1 MRKKNLFKKL
11 IAAAGAMAMALTLMV
26 PMGVSAVS
34 PTYPTDSERGSL
46 TITKYVSDTGAGD
59 WEDQGDQGAI
69 PSDAKPLGGV
79 TFSIRKVGNIVQE
92 SYGDPDEKI
101 GLLYQITDTGLQNK
115 LKEKGVS
122 LDSEENKYTSATLDA
137 ALQRYTK
144 ELEALVTSGTQGT
157 DYQSETTSSEEGP
170 DKGKA
175 VFNNLPMGIYL
186 VAETGVPAN
195 VTKKSVP
202 FFVSIPSAMN
212 DRDGNTQWELNVNAY
227 PKNSTAQ
234 TSVDKNITDVT
245 SGKINGNKDAAEAS
259 IGDVITYEV
268 PVTAVIPADG
278 LTKLGIKDT
287 MSKGLTLINDSNVEV
302 NVTESEAPVTGVVDV
317 YEGITTDGTPLT
329 EDTDY
334 TVMASK
340 NSDGNTILKVELS
353 DNKVIELNGEAESDN
368 TPQFLFVYKAKLNK
382 NAVAGSE
389 TTGNSV
395 KLVYNYNNGP
405 VVDVEIGEDTD
416 TTIYNWGINITKK
429 SDTNEMLDNVTFELY
444 EGDAEGIVG
453 DALNF
458 SQIGDGGTNNGVY
471 YLDTA
476 GNSTLTTSNS
486 GKLVIHGLAS
496 GTYYLKETK
505 TNDGYVLLKDP
516 VRIVIKQD
524 DDLDGNTTATIGKS
538 GSQVL
543 QDENARFAVT
553 VVNNKG
559 FDLPQ
564 TGAAGTALFAVAGMA
579 IAAVAG
585 GLLFFLRR
593 SSKK

>member
-26 PMGVSAVS
+26 PMGVSAAS
-34 PTYPTDSERGSL
+34 NTYPSDGSTGSL
-46 TITKYVSDTGAGD
+46 TITKYVSDVGAGI
-59 WEDQGDQGAI
+59 WGTQGNI
-69 PSDAKPLGGV
+69 PEDAKPLGGV

-101 GLLYQITDTGLQNK
+101 GLLYQITDTVLQDK
-115 LKEKGVS
+115 LEKQYVQP
-122 LDSEENKYTSATLDA
+122 DSGEDKYTSATLDE
-137 ALQRYTK
+137 ALKNHTK
-144 ELEALVTSGTQGT
+144 DLEALVTSGIKGT
-157 DYQSETTSSEEGP
+157 AYQSATTSSEGD

-175 VFNNLPMGIYL
+175 VFNNLSMGIYL

-195 VTKKSVP
+195 VTTKSVP
-202 FFVSIPSAMN
+202 FFVSIPSAVN
-212 DRDGNTQWELNVNAY
+212 DKDGNTQWELNVNAY

-234 TSVDKNITDVT
+234 TSVDKNITGVI
-245 SGKINGNKDAAEAS
+245 SGKTNEDGDAAEAS

-287 MSKGLTLINDSNVEV
+287 MSKGLTLIDSSNLEV
-302 NVTESEAPVTGVVDV
+302 DVTASETEVTGVVEV
-317 YEGITTDGTPLT
+317 YKVGDNESKTPLA
-329 EDTDY
+329 EGKENDY
-334 TVMASK
+334 SVTALK
-340 NSDGNTILKVELS
+340 NDDGSTTLKVELS
-353 DNKVIELNGEAESDN
+353 PSKITELNTEAGTDK

-405 VVDVEIGEDTD
+405 EEDVEIGENID
-416 TTIYNWGINITKK
+416 TTIYNWGIEITKQ
-429 SDTNEMLDNVTFELY
+429 SDTKETLSGVTFELY
-444 EGDAEGIVG
+444 KDSPEDT
-453 DALNF
+453 ALKF
-458 SQIGDGGTNNGVY
+458 RQINGGENNGVY
-471 YLDTA
+471 YLDDTA
-476 GNSTLTTSNS
+476 GNTNTTLTTSAD

-505 TNDGYVLLKDP
+505 TNSGYVLLKDP
-516 VRIVIKQD
+516 VKIVISPD
-524 DDLDGNTTATIGKS
+524 SEFDGETTAKIGNNESSVK
-538 GSQVL
+538 QNE
-543 QDENARFAVT
+543 DDRFEVT

>member
-26 PMGVSAVS
+26 PMGVSAAS
-34 PTYPTDSERGSL
+34 NTYPSDGSTGSL
-46 TITKYVSDTGAGD
+46 TITKYVSDVGAGN
-59 WEDQGDQGAI
+59 WGTQGNI
-69 PSDAKPLGGV
+69 PEDAKPLGGV

-115 LKEKGVS
+115 LKEQGVS
-122 LDSEENKYTSATLDA
+122 PDSEENKYTSATLDT
-137 ALQRYTK
+137 ALQTYTK

-157 DYQSETTSSEEGP
+157 NYQSATTSSEEGTN
-170 DKGKA
+170 KGKA
-175 VFNNLPMGIYL
+175 VFNDLPMGLYL

-195 VTKKSVP
+195 VTTKSVP
-202 FFVSIPSAMN
+202 FFVSIPSAVTGEG
-212 DRDGNTQWELNVNAY
+212 GNTQWELNVNAN

-234 TSVDKNITDVT
+234 TSVDKNITNVT
-245 SGKINGNKDAAEAS
+245 SEKINGKKDAAEAS

-287 MSKGLTLINDSNVEV
+287 MSKGLTLIDSSNLEV
-302 NVTESEAPVTGVVDV
+302 DVTASETEVTGVVEV
-317 YEGITTDGTPLT
+317 YEVGDNESKTPLA
-329 EDTDY
+329 EGKENDY
-334 TVMASK
+334 SVTALK
-340 NSDGNTILKVELS
+340 NDDGSTTLKVELS
-353 DNKVIELNGEAESDN
+353 PSKITELNTEAGTDK
-368 TPQFLFVYKAKLNK
+368 TPRFLFVYKAKLNE
-382 NAVAGSE
+382 NAVAGLE

-405 VVDVEIGEDTD
+405 KEDVEIGENID
-416 TTIYNWGINITKK
+416 TTIYTWGIDITKQ
-429 SDTNEMLDNVTFELY
+429 SDTNQLLNGVTFELY
-444 EGDAEGIVG
+444 KDNTDG
-453 DALNF
+453 DALQF
-458 SQIGDGGTNNGVY
+458 SQINSGENNGVY

-476 GNSTLTTSNS
+476 GGSTLTTSDN

-505 TNDGYVLLKDP
+505 TKSGYVLLKNP
-516 VRIVIKQD
+516 VKIVISPD
-524 DDLDGNTTATIGKS
+524 IDFDGNTTATIGES
-538 GSQVL
+538 VSEVSQ
-543 QDENARFAVT
+543 DKNARFAVT

-564 TGAAGTALFAVAGMA
+564 TGAAGTALFAIVGMA
-579 IAAVAG
+579 LAAVAG

>member
-26 PMGVSAVS
+26 PMGVSAAS
-34 PTYPTDSERGSL
+34 NTYPSDGSTGSL
-46 TITKYVSDTGAGD
+46 TITKYVSDTGAGN
-59 WEDQGDQGAI
+59 WGTQGNI
-69 PSDAKPLGGV
+69 PVDAERLGGV

-115 LKEKGVS
+115 LEEQSVRP
-122 LDSEENKYTSATLDA
+122 DSGEDKYTSATLDA
-137 ALQRYTK
+137 ALQAHTK
-144 ELEALVTSGTQGT
+144 ELEALVTLGKLE
-157 DYQSETTSSEEGP
+157 DNYKSETTSSEEG
-170 DKGKA
+170 DNKGKA
-175 VFNNLPMGIYL
+175 VFDGLELGLYL

-195 VTKKSVP
+195 VTTKSVP
-202 FFVSIPSAMN
+202 FFVSIPSAVN
-212 DRDGNTQWELNVNAY
+212 GEGENENTQWELNVNAY

-234 TSVDKNITDVT
+234 TSVDKNITGVT
-245 SGKINGNKDAAEAS
+245 SGQINANKDAAEAS

-278 LTKLGIKDT
+278 LTNLGIKDT
-287 MSKGLTLINDSNVEV
+287 MSKGLTLINSSNEEV
-302 NVTESEAPVTGVVDV
+302 NVNNSETEVPGVVGV
-317 YEGITTDGTPLT
+317 YEVGDDERKTPLT
-329 EDTDY
+329 EGKERDY
-334 TVMASK
+334 SVTALK
-340 NSDGNTILKVELS
+340 NDDGSTTLRVELS
-353 DNKVIELNGEAESDN
+353 PSKIEALNKNAESN
-368 TPQFLFVYKAKLNK
+368 KTPQFLFVYKAKLNK

-405 VVDVEIGEDTD
+405 EEDVEIGENID
-416 TTIYNWGINITKK
+416 TTIYNWGIEITKQ
-429 SDTNEMLDNVTFELY
+429 SDIGEELDGVTFELY
-444 EGDAEGIVG
+444 KDSTGG
-453 DALNF
+453 DALKF
-458 SQIGDGGTNNGVY
+458 SQIDGGENDDVY
-471 YLDTA
+471 YLDDTA
-476 GNSTLTTSNS
+476 GDSTLTTSNG

-505 TNDGYVLLKDP
+505 TNSGYVLLKDP
-516 VRIVIKQD
+516 VKIVISPDSDFNGKT
-524 DDLDGNTTATIGKS
+524 NATIGDNES
-538 GSQVL
+538 TVNQNG
-543 QDENARFAVT
+543 NARFAVT

>member
-26 PMGVSAVS
+26 PMGVSAAS
-34 PTYPTDSERGSL
+34 NTYPSDGSTGSL
-46 TITKYVSDTGAGD
+46 TITKYVSDVGAGN
-59 WEDQGDQGAI
+59 WGTQGNI
-69 PSDAKPLGGV
+69 PEDAKPLGGV

-101 GLLYQITDTGLQNK
+101 GLLYQITDNGLKNK
-115 LKEKGVS
+115 LQEKNVNP
-122 LDSEENKYTSATLDA
+122 DSEADKYTSATLDE
-137 ALQRYTK
+137 ALKKHTK
-144 ELEALVTSGTQGT
+144 DLEALVTSGIKGT
-157 DYQSETTSSEEGP
+157 AYQSATTSSEGD

-175 VFNNLPMGIYL
+175 VFNNLSMGIYL

-195 VTKKSVP
+195 VTTKSVP
-202 FFVSIPSAMN
+202 FFVSIPSAVN
-212 DRDGNTQWELNVNAY
+212 GEGGNTKWELDVNAY

-234 TSVDKNITDVT
+234 TSVDKNITSVT
-245 SGKINGNKDAAEAS
+245 SGKINGYKDAAEAS

-302 NVTESEAPVTGVVDV
+302 TVSDSEAEVKGVVDV
-317 YEGITTDGTPLT
+317 YEGTTTGGTKLT

-334 TVMASK
+334 TVKASK
-340 NSDGNTILKVELS
+340 NPSGNTILKVKLS
-353 DNKVIELNGEAESDN
+353 DDKVTKLNEKAATEK

-389 TTGNSV
+389 TTENTV

-405 VVDVEIGEDTD
+405 EADVEVGDNIT
-416 TTIYNWGINITKK
+416 TTIYNWGIEITKQ
-429 SDTNEMLDNVTFELY
+429 SDIGEKLDGVTFELY
-444 EGDAEGIVG
+444 KDDTDGS
-453 DALNF
+453 ALNF
-458 SQIGDGGTNNGVY
+458 TQIDDEGTNKSVY
-471 YLDTA
+471 YLDAA
-476 GNSTLTTSNS
+476 GNSTLTTSDD

-505 TNDGYVLLKDP
+505 TNSGYVLLKDP
-516 VRIVIKQD
+516 VKIVISQD
-524 DDLDGNTTATIGKS
+524 SDFDGKTTATIGNSESSVNSDK
-538 GSQVL
+538 
-543 QDENARFAVT
+543 NARFSVT

>member
-34 PTYPTDSERGSL
+34 PTYPADDSTGSL
-46 TITKYVSDTGAGD
+46 TITKYVSDTGAGN
-59 WEDQGDQGAI
+59 WGDQGDQGDI
-69 PSDAKPLGGV
+69 PGDAKPLGGV

-92 SYGDPDEKI
+92 SYGDTGKKI
-101 GLLYQITDTGLQNK
+101 GLLYQITDIGLKNK
-115 LKEKGVS
+115 LQEKRVDP
-122 LDSEENKYTSATLDA
+122 DSGEDKYTSATLDA
-137 ALQRYTK
+137 ALQAHTK
-144 ELEALVTSGTQGT
+144 ELEALVKLGKLGD
-157 DYQSETTSSEEGP
+157 DYKSETTSSEEG
-170 DKGKA
+170 DNKGKA
-175 VFNNLPMGIYL
+175 VFDGLELGLYL

-195 VTKKSVP
+195 VTTKSVP
-202 FFVSIPSAMN
+202 FFVSIPSAVN
-212 DRDGNTQWELNVNAY
+212 GEDGNTKWELNVNAY

-234 TSVDKNITDVT
+234 TSVDKNITGVT
-245 SGKINGNKDAAEAS
+245 SGKINANKDAAEAS

-278 LTKLGIKDT
+278 LTNLGIKDT
-287 MSKGLTLINDSNVEV
+287 MSKGLTLINSSNEEV
-302 NVTESEAPVTGVVDV
+302 NVTTSENAVTQVVDV
-317 YEGITTDGTPLT
+317 YEVDDDESKNLLT
-329 EDTDY
+329 EGESEDY
-334 TVMASK
+334 SVTALK
-340 NSDGNTILKVELS
+340 NDDGSTTLKVELS
-353 DNKVIELNGEAESDN
+353 AIKIAELNNNAGTDK
-368 TPQFLFVYKAKLNK
+368 TPRFLFVYNAKLNK

-416 TTIYNWGINITKK
+416 TTIYNWGIEITKQ
-429 SDTNEMLDNVTFELY
+429 SDTSEPLSGVTFELY
-444 EGDAEGIVG
+444 KGDAEGT
-453 DALNF
+453 ALKF
-458 SQIGDGGTNNGVY
+458 SQIEDGVTNNGVY

-476 GNSTLTTSNS
+476 GSSELTTSDG

-505 TNDGYVLLKDP
+505 TKSGYVLLKDP
-516 VRIVIKQD
+516 VEIVISPD
-524 DDLDGNTTATIGKS
+524 DNYDGTTTAKIGES
-538 GSQVL
+538 GSQVT
-543 QDENARFAVT
+543 QDKNARFAVT

>member
-11 IAAAGAMAMALTLMV
+11 IAAAGAMAMALTWMV
-26 PMGVSAVS
+26 PMGVSAAS
-34 PTYPTDSERGSL
+34 NTYPLDGSTGSL
-46 TITKYVSDTGAGD
+46 TITKYVSDAGAGN
-59 WEDQGDQGAI
+59 WGTQGNI
-69 PSDAKPLGGV
+69 PEDAKPLGGV

-115 LKEKGVS
+115 LKERGVS
-122 LDSEENKYTSATLDA
+122 PDSEENKYTSATLDT
-137 ALQRYTK
+137 ALQTYTK
-144 ELEALVTSGTQGT
+144 ELEALVTLGTQGT
-157 DYQSETTSSEEGP
+157 DYQSKTTSSEEG
-170 DKGKA
+170 DNKGKA
-175 VFNNLPMGIYL
+175 VFDDLSMGLYL

-195 VTKKSVP
+195 VTTKSVP
-202 FFVSIPSAMN
+202 FFVSIPSAVN
-212 DRDGNTQWELNVNAY
+212 GEGGNTQWKLDVNAY

-234 TSVDKNITDVT
+234 TSVDKNITGVT
-245 SGKINGNKDAAEAS
+245 SGKTNENKDAAEAS

-278 LTKLGIKDT
+278 LTNLGIKDT
-287 MSKGLTLINDSNVEV
+287 MSKGLTLINSSNEEV
-302 NVTESEAPVTGVVDV
+302 NVTDSETNVTEVVDV
-317 YEGITTDGTPLT
+317 YEGTTTTTSGTKLT
-329 EDTDY
+329 ENTDY

-340 NSDGNTILKVELS
+340 DSNGNTILKVKLS
-353 DNKVIELNGEAESDN
+353 GNKVTELNNEAESDK

-405 VVDVEIGEDTD
+405 EEDVEIGENID
-416 TTIYNWGINITKK
+416 TTIYNWGIEITKQ
-429 SDTNEMLDNVTFELY
+429 SDTKETLSGVTFELY
-444 EGDAEGIVG
+444 KDSPEDT
-453 DALNF
+453 ALKF
-458 SQIGDGGTNNGVY
+458 RQINGGENNGVY
-471 YLDTA
+471 YLDDTA
-476 GNSTLTTSNS
+476 GNTNTTLTTSAD

-505 TNDGYVLLKDP
+505 TNSGYVLLKDP
-516 VRIVIKQD
+516 VKIVISPD
-524 DDLDGNTTATIGKS
+524 SEFDGETTAKIGNNESSVK
-538 GSQVL
+538 QNE
-543 QDENARFAVT
+543 DDRFEVT

>member
-26 PMGVSAVS
+26 PMGVSAAS
-34 PTYPTDSERGSL
+34 NTYPSDGSTGSL
-46 TITKYVSDTGAGD
+46 TITKYVSDAGAGN
-59 WEDQGDQGAI
+59 WGTQGNI
-69 PSDAKPLGGV
+69 PDDAELLGGV

-115 LKEKGVS
+115 LKEQGVS
-122 LDSEENKYTSATLDA
+122 PDSEENKYTSATLDA
-137 ALQRYTK
+137 ALQTYTK

-157 DYQSETTSSEEGP
+157 DYQSATTSSEEGA

-202 FFVSIPSAMN
+202 FFVSIPSAVN
-212 DRDGNTQWELNVNAY
+212 GEGVNTQWELNVNAY

-234 TSVDKNITDVT
+234 TSVDKNITGVT
-245 SGKINGNKDAAEAS
+245 SGKINANKDAAEAS

-278 LTKLGIKDT
+278 LTNLGIKDT
-287 MSKGLTLINDSNVEV
+287 MSKGLTLINDSNEEV
-302 NVTESEAPVTGVVDV
+302 DVTTSEKEVTGVVDV
-317 YEGITTDGTPLT
+317 YEVGDGESKTPLA
-329 EDTDY
+329 EGKESDY
-334 TVMASK
+334 SVTALK
-340 NSDGNTILKVELS
+340 NNDGSTTLRVELS
-353 DNKVIELNGEAESDN
+353 PSKIAVLNNNAGTDK

-405 VVDVEIGEDTD
+405 EEDVEIGENID
-416 TTIYNWGINITKK
+416 TTIYNWGIEITKQ
-429 SDTNEMLDNVTFELY
+429 SDTKETLSGVTFELY
-444 EGDAEGIVG
+444 KDSPEDT
-453 DALNF
+453 ALKF
-458 SQIGDGGTNNGVY
+458 RQINGGENNGVY
-471 YLDTA
+471 YLDDTA
-476 GNSTLTTSNS
+476 GNSTLTTSDG

-505 TNDGYVLLKDP
+505 TNSGYVLLKDP
-516 VRIVIKQD
+516 VKIVISPD
-524 DDLDGNTTATIGKS
+524 SDFNGETNATIGDNES
-538 GSQVL
+538 TVNQNG
-543 QDENARFAVT
+543 NARFAVT

>member
-26 PMGVSAVS
+26 PMGVSAAS
-34 PTYPTDSERGSL
+34 NTYPSDGSTGSL
-46 TITKYVSDTGAGD
+46 TITKYVSDAGAGN
-59 WEDQGDQGAI
+59 WGTQGNI
-69 PSDAKPLGGV
+69 PEDAKPLGGV

-115 LKEKGVS
+115 LKEQGVS
-122 LDSEENKYTSATLDA
+122 PDSEENKYTSATLDA
-137 ALQRYTK
+137 ALQTYTK

-157 DYQSETTSSEEGP
+157 NYQSATTSSEEGA

-202 FFVSIPSAMN
+202 FFVSIPSAVN
-212 DRDGNTQWELNVNAY
+212 GVGVNTQWELNVNAY

-234 TSVDKNITDVT
+234 TSVDKNITGVT
-245 SGKINGNKDAAEAS
+245 SGKINASKDAAEAS

-278 LTKLGIKDT
+278 LTNLGIKDT
-287 MSKGLTLINDSNVEV
+287 MSKGLTLINSSNEEV
-302 NVTESEAPVTGVVDV
+302 NVTDSETNVTEVVDV
-317 YEGITTDGTPLT
+317 YEGTTTSGTKLT
-329 EDTDY
+329 ENTDY

-340 NSDGNTILKVELS
+340 DSNGNTILKVKLS
-353 DNKVIELNGEAESDN
+353 DNKVTELNNEAESDN

-405 VVDVEIGEDTD
+405 EEDVEIGENID
-416 TTIYNWGINITKK
+416 TTIYNWGIEITKQ
-429 SDTNEMLDNVTFELY
+429 SDIGEKLDGVTFELY
-444 EGDAEGIVG
+444 KDNTEGS
-453 DALNF
+453 ALNF
-458 SQIGDGGTNNGVY
+458 TQIDDEGTNKSVY
-471 YLDTA
+471 YLDAA
-476 GNSTLTTSNS
+476 GNSTLTTSDG

-505 TNDGYVLLKDP
+505 TNSGYVLLKDP
-516 VRIVIKQD
+516 VKIVISPD
-524 DDLDGNTTATIGKS
+524 SDFNGETNATIGDNES
-538 GSQVL
+538 TVNQNG
-543 QDENARFAVT
+543 NARFAVT

>member
-26 PMGVSAVS
+26 PMGVSAAS
-34 PTYPTDSERGSL
+34 NTYPSDGSTGSL
-46 TITKYVSDTGAGD
+46 TITKYVSDAGAGN
-59 WEDQGDQGAI
+59 WGTQGNI
-69 PSDAKPLGGV
+69 PEDAKPLGGV

-101 GLLYQITDTGLQNK
+101 GLLYQITDTGLQNE
-115 LKEKGVS
+115 LKEQGVS
-122 LDSEENKYTSATLDA
+122 PDSEENKYTSATLDA
-137 ALQRYTK
+137 ALQTYTK

-157 DYQSETTSSEEGP
+157 DYQSETTSSEEG
-170 DKGKA
+170 DGKGKA

-202 FFVSIPSAMN
+202 FFVSIPSAVN
-212 DRDGNTQWELNVNAY
+212 GEGVNTQWELNVNAY

-234 TSVDKNITDVT
+234 TSVDKNITGVT
-245 SGKINGNKDAAEAS
+245 SGKINANKDAAEAS

-278 LTKLGIKDT
+278 LTYLGIKDT
-287 MSKGLTLINDSNVEV
+287 MSKGLTLINRSNEEV
-302 NVTESEAPVTGVVDV
+302 NVTDSETGVTEVVDV
-317 YEGITTDGTPLT
+317 YEGTTTTSGTKLT
-329 EDTDY
+329 ENTDY
-334 TVMASK
+334 TVKASK
-340 NSDGNTILKVELS
+340 DSDGNTILKVKLS
-353 DNKVIELNGEAESDN
+353 DNKVIDLNNKAESDN
-368 TPQFLFVYKAKLNK
+368 TPQFLFVYKAKLNE
-382 NAVAGSE
+382 NAVAGSV

-395 KLVYNYNNGP
+395 KLVYDYTNHPDG
-405 VVDVEIGEDTD
+405 DIEFGTDID
-416 TTIYNWGINITKK
+416 TTIYTWGIEITKQ
-429 SDTNEMLDNVTFELY
+429 SDTGEELDGVTFELY
-444 EGDAEGIVG
+444 KDSPEGA
-453 DALNF
+453 ALKF
-458 SQIGDGGTNNGVY
+458 RQINSGENNGVY
-471 YLDTA
+471 YLDNTA
-476 GNSTLTTSNS
+476 GNSRLTTSNG

-505 TNDGYVLLKDP
+505 TNSGYVLLKDP
-516 VRIVIKQD
+516 VKIVISPD
-524 DDLDGNTTATIGKS
+524 SEFDGATTAKIGNNES
-538 GSQVL
+538 SVNQNE
-543 QDENARFAVT
+543 DDRFEVT

-564 TGAAGTALFAVAGMA
+564 TGAAGTALFAIVGMA

>member
-26 PMGVSAVS
+26 PMGVSAAS
-34 PTYPTDSERGSL
+34 NTYPSDGSTGSL
-46 TITKYVSDTGAGD
+46 TITKYVSDVGAGI
-59 WEDQGDQGAI
+59 WGTQGNI
-69 PSDAKPLGGV
+69 PEDAKPLGGV

-101 GLLYQITDTGLQNK
+101 GLLYQITDTGLQKK
-115 LKEKGVS
+115 LKEQGVS
-122 LDSEENKYTSATLDA
+122 PDSEENKYTSATLDT
-137 ALQRYTK
+137 ALQTYTK

-157 DYQSETTSSEEGP
+157 NYQSATTSSDEG
-170 DKGKA
+170 DNKGKA
-175 VFNNLPMGIYL
+175 VFDRLEMGLYL

-234 TSVDKNITDVT
+234 TSVDKNITNVT

-278 LTKLGIKDT
+278 LTNLGIKDT
-287 MSKGLTLINDSNVEV
+287 MSKGLTLINDSNEEV
-302 NVTESEAPVTGVVDV
+302 TVSDSEAEDVPGVVAV
-317 YEGITTDGTPLT
+317 YEVSDEGSETLLNEGKERDYSVTALKNDDGSTT
-329 EDTDY
+329 
-334 TVMASK
+334 
-340 NSDGNTILKVELS
+340 LKVELS
-353 DNKVIELNGEAESDN
+353 SSKITLLNDNAGTDN
-368 TPQFLFVYKAKLNK
+368 TPKFRFVYKAKLNE

-389 TTGNSV
+389 TTENTV

-405 VVDVEIGEDTD
+405 EEDVEIGENID
-416 TTIYNWGINITKK
+416 TTIYNWGIEITKQ
-429 SDTNEMLDNVTFELY
+429 SDTKETLSGVTFELY
-444 EGDAEGIVG
+444 KDSPEDT
-453 DALNF
+453 ALKF
-458 SQIGDGGTNNGVY
+458 RQINGGENNGVY
-471 YLDTA
+471 YLDDTA
-476 GNSTLTTSNS
+476 GNSTLTTSDG

-505 TNDGYVLLKDP
+505 TNSGYVLLKDP
-516 VRIVIKQD
+516 VEIIINED
-524 DDLDGNTTATIGKS
+524 TNFDGETTATIGNS
-538 GSQVL
+538 ESSVR
-543 QDENARFAVT
+543 QDTNARFAVT

>member
-26 PMGVSAVS
+26 PMGVSAAS
-34 PTYPTDSERGSL
+34 NTYPSDGSTGSL
-46 TITKYVSDTGAGD
+46 TITKYVSDAGAGN
-59 WEDQGDQGAI
+59 WGTQGNI
-69 PSDAKPLGGV
+69 PEDAKPLGGV

-115 LKEKGVS
+115 LKEQGVS
-122 LDSEENKYTSATLDA
+122 PDSEENKYTSATLDA
-137 ALQRYTK
+137 ALQTYTK

-157 DYQSETTSSEEGP
+157 NYQSATTSSEEGA

-202 FFVSIPSAMN
+202 FFVSIPSAVN
-212 DRDGNTQWELNVNAY
+212 GVGVNTQWELNVNAY

-234 TSVDKNITDVT
+234 TSVDKNITGVT
-245 SGKINGNKDAAEAS
+245 SGKINASKDAAEAS

-278 LTKLGIKDT
+278 LTNLGIKDT
-287 MSKGLTLINDSNVEV
+287 MSKGLTLINSSNEEV
-302 NVTESEAPVTGVVDV
+302 NVTDSETNVTEVVDV
-317 YEGITTDGTPLT
+317 YEGTTTSGTKLT
-329 EDTDY
+329 ENTDY

-340 NSDGNTILKVELS
+340 DSNGNTILKVKLS
-353 DNKVIELNGEAESDN
+353 DNKVTELNNEAESDN

-405 VVDVEIGEDTD
+405 EEDVEIGENID
-416 TTIYNWGINITKK
+416 TTIYNWGIEITKQ
-429 SDTNEMLDNVTFELY
+429 SDIGEKLDGVTFELY
-444 EGDAEGIVG
+444 KDNTEGS
-453 DALNF
+453 ALNF
-458 SQIGDGGTNNGVY
+458 TQIDDEGTNKSVY
-471 YLDTA
+471 YLDAA
-476 GNSTLTTSNS
+476 GNSTLTTSDG

-505 TNDGYVLLKDP
+505 TNSGYVLLKDP
-516 VRIVIKQD
+516 VKIVISPD
-524 DDLDGNTTATIGKS
+524 SDFNGETNATIGDNES
-538 GSQVL
+538 TVNQNG
-543 QDENARFAVT
+543 NARFEVT

>member
-26 PMGVSAVS
+26 PMGVSAAS
-34 PTYPTDSERGSL
+34 NTYPSDGSTGSL
-46 TITKYVSDTGAGD
+46 TITKYVSDAGAGN
-59 WEDQGDQGAI
+59 WGTQGNI
-69 PSDAKPLGGV
+69 PEDAKPLGGV

-115 LKEKGVS
+115 LKEQGVS
-122 LDSEENKYTSATLDA
+122 PDSEENKYTSATLDA
-137 ALQRYTK
+137 ALQTYTK

-157 DYQSETTSSEEGP
+157 NYQSATTSSEEGA

-202 FFVSIPSAMN
+202 FFVSIPSAVN
-212 DRDGNTQWELNVNAY
+212 GVGVNTQWELNVNAY

-234 TSVDKNITDVT
+234 TSVDKNITGVT
-245 SGKINGNKDAAEAS
+245 SGKINANKDAAEAS

-278 LTKLGIKDT
+278 LTNLGIKDT
-287 MSKGLTLINDSNVEV
+287 MSKGLTLINSSNEEV
-302 NVTESEAPVTGVVDV
+302 NVTDSETNVTEVVDV
-317 YEGITTDGTPLT
+317 YEGTTTSGTKLT
-329 EDTDY
+329 ENTDY

-340 NSDGNTILKVELS
+340 DSNGNTILKVKLS
-353 DNKVIELNGEAESDN
+353 DNKVTELNNEAESDN

-405 VVDVEIGEDTD
+405 EEDVEIGENID
-416 TTIYNWGINITKK
+416 TTIYNWGIEITKQ
-429 SDTNEMLDNVTFELY
+429 SDIGEKLDGVTFELY
-444 EGDAEGIVG
+444 KDNTEGS
-453 DALNF
+453 ALNF
-458 SQIGDGGTNNGVY
+458 TQIDDEGTNKSVY
-471 YLDTA
+471 YLDAA
-476 GNSTLTTSNS
+476 GNSTLTTSDG

-505 TNDGYVLLKDP
+505 TNSGYVLLKDP
-516 VRIVIKQD
+516 VKIVISPD
-524 DDLDGNTTATIGKS
+524 SDFNGETNATIGDNES
-538 GSQVL
+538 TVNQNG
-543 QDENARFAVT
+543 NARFAVT